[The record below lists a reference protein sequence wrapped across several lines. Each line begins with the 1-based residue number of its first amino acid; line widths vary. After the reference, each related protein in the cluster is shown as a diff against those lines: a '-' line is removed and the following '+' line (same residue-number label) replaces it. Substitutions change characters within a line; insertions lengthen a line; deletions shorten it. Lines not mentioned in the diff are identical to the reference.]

1 MNDPTRFPD
10 GTLKPYGAETCTK
23 CAGDGEQATPG
34 ISCGACLGTGKK
46 KTKLELAEA
55 DLKEAERELEY
66 ATGRYNRAVDWR
78 DKAFAKV
85 EEMKREG
92 DHLL

>member
-34 ISCGACLGTGKK
+34 ISCGACLGTGVAKSD
-46 KTKLELAEA
+46 LQLAERA
-55 DLKEAERELEY
+55 LKDAEAELEH
-66 ATGRYNRAVDWR
+66 AAGRYYRAVEVY
-78 DKAFAKV
+78 DKASAKV
-85 EEMKREG
+85 EEMKWGG
-92 DHLL
+92 DHSL